1 MGEMRDKIV
10 EKFQIPEPAVPFL
23 DVFFTE
29 EDLLVIDGVEKDAF
43 TAADVTPLLTR
54 EASDYLEE
62 AYRRGIVSWKDRSSG
77 LYQLNN
83 FYGFLDVFVVTQK
96 ERYHEKISREDRGRI
111 DAWYFS
117 TYCSRLDP
125 DYSHRPTED
134 VILTLEESL
143 EYIDRDDRQLY
154 WTNCDCKCLLG
165 DCGLP
170 TKVCLSY
177 AQGDNAYSDR
187 QVSEPVTKEQAK
199 QILRDADRAGLMHTW
214 NPGGFCNCC
223 GDCCYLFR
231 AQKVRGSI
239 RLWPRQNYL
248 ISYDREKC
256 VGCGLCT
263 RRCHFQVL
271 TKNEEKKITLDT
283 SRCVGCGICANACP
297 AEALKLV
304 RLEETKNEL

>member
-1 MGEMRDKIV
+1 MSKTIA
-10 EKFQIPEPAVPFL
+10 EKFQIPEAAVPFL

-29 EDLLVIDGVEKDAF
+29 DDRAVIEGVDKDAF
-43 TAADVTPLLTR
+43 TAADVAPLISENT
-54 EASDYLEE
+54 ETYLED
-62 AYRRGIVSWKDRSSG
+62 AYHRGIVSWKDRSSG
-77 LYQLNN
+77 IYRLND
-83 FYGFLDVFVVTQK
+83 FYGFLDIFVVTQK
-96 ERYHEKISREDRGRI
+96 DRYWEKISREDRGRI
-111 DAWYFS
+111 DDWYFKA
-117 TYCSRLDP
+117 YCDRLDP

-143 EYIDRDDRQLY
+143 EYVDRDERQVYL
-154 WTNCDCKCLLG
+154 TNCDCKCLLG

-177 AQGDNAYSDR
+177 YEGDNAHSDR
-187 QVSEPVTKEQAK
+187 KVSVPISKEEAK
-199 QILRDADRAGLMHTW
+199 QVMRDADKAGLMHTW

-248 ISYDREKC
+248 ISYDDEKC
-256 VGCGLCT
+256 IGCGLCT

-271 TKNEEKKITLDT
+271 TKNEDKKITLDT
-283 SRCVGCGICANACP
+283 DRCVGCGICATACP
-297 AEALKLV
+297 ADALTLV
-304 RLEETKNEL
+304 RLGENTK